1 MSEVQRP
8 NATLRTLLSLAWPVI
23 VSRSTQVVIGV
34 SDAVMVASLGAS
46 ALAATTAGGL
56 NTFAFMI
63 LPMGVTFIVASF
75 SSQLFG
81 KGDLAGA
88 RRYGHYGLTI
98 AAVTQVVAM
107 AGIPFIPWLLARFD
121 YAADVRAQMASY
133 MAIRLYSCGAAIGME
148 ALSNY
153 YGGVG
158 NTRLPMAI
166 SLFAMAINVVGN
178 YALIGGHFGAPA
190 MGVNGAA
197 LSNTIST
204 WIAFALFYSL
214 FLRDGRGMPKPA
226 LAMRELLRMLR
237 FGLPSGFN
245 WFFEFYAYNIFVSVV
260 VASLGTTAVAAMMAV
275 QQINSVAF
283 MPAFGL
289 SSAGAILVGQA
300 IGADAKDDVP
310 RIVKTTFATAATWQ
324 SLVALACLL
333 IPTLL
338 LQPFVGG
345 DGAEDLLRTGKR
357 MVMISAGWQIF
368 DAIAGTI
375 SEALRAAGDT
385 AFPLWARTII
395 AWVIFVPGSYL
406 TVKHFGLGELG
417 ALGWFLAYFALLAV
431 TMFLRFRTGA
441 WRRMQLTEPE
451 IIG

>member
-8 NATLRTLLSLAWPVI
+8 NATLGTLLSLAWPVI

-34 SDAVMVASLGAS
+34 SDAVMVSSLGAS

-75 SSQLFG
+75 ASQLFG

-88 RRYGHYGLTI
+88 RRYGHYGLLI
-98 AAVTQVVAM
+98 AAATQVLGMLGVL
-107 AGIPFIPWLLARFD
+107 FVPWLLARFD
-121 YAADVRAQMASY
+121 YAPDVRAQMASY
-133 MAIRLYSCGAAIGME
+133 MGIRLFSTGAAIGME
-148 ALSNY
+148 ALGNY
-153 YGGVG
+153 YGGIG
-158 NTRLPMAI
+158 NTRLPMMVSI
-166 SLFAMAINVVGN
+166 FAMTINVIGN

-204 WIAFALFYSL
+204 WIAFLGFVGAFAL
-214 FLRDGRGMPKPA
+214 DGRGMERPKLA
-226 LAMRELLRMLR
+226 LREVGRMLR
-237 FGLPSGFN
+237 FGLPSGLN

-260 VASLGTTAVAAMMAV
+260 VASLGTTSVAAMMAV

-289 SSAGAILVGQA
+289 ASAGAILVGQA
-300 IGADAKDDVP
+300 IGAGVKDEVP
-310 RIVKTTFATAATWQ
+310 RIVKMTFGTAATWQ
-324 SLVALACLL
+324 GLVALACLVM
-333 IPTLL
+333 PGLL
-338 LQPFVGG
+338 LRPFVGG
-345 DGAEDLLRTGKR
+345 EGADALVQTGRR
-357 MVMISAGWQIF
+357 MVMLSAAWQLF
-368 DAIAGTI
+368 DAVAGTV

-395 AWVIFVPGSYL
+395 AWVIFVPGSYV
-406 TVKHFGLGELG
+406 TVKYLGGGELG
-417 ALGWFLAYFALLAV
+417 ALLWFLVYFAMLAAV
-431 TMFLRFRTGA
+431 MTLRFRTGA
-441 WRRMQLTEPE
+441 WRTMELTEPE
-451 IIG
+451 VTG